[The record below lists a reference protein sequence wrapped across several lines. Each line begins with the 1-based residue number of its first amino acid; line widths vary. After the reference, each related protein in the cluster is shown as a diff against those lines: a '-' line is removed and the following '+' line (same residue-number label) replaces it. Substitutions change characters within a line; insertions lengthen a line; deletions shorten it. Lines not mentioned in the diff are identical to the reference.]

1 MTLNAQISAQNT
13 KVLQAIADVER
24 CRITSPIDGV
34 IESVDVE
41 IGENIQPGQR
51 VVRVI
56 NPDLIE
62 VAVRVPGQ
70 ARDSLRVGDDVVLR
84 AGPTRRWN
92 ATLSRI
98 APVDDETTRTLTVYV
113 DLDAGDTGGSVP
125 APGTFL
131 TARLTPALARTA
143 TVVPRR
149 SLVNGRIYLVQDD
162 LVEPVKVRTLFEI
175 DRQLPSFGLPDQR
188 WVVLEE
194 ALQDEINR
202 TGVERVRAKKKF
214 K

>member
-1 MTLNAQISAQNT
+1 M
-13 KVLQAIADVER
+13 
-24 CRITSPIDGV
+24 
-34 IESVDVE
+34 
-41 IGENIQPGQR
+41 
-51 VVRVI
+51 
-56 NPDLIE
+56 
-62 VAVRVPGQ
+62 
-70 ARDSLRVGDDVVLR
+70 
-84 AGPTRRWN
+84 
-92 ATLSRI
+92 
-98 APVDDETTRTLTVYV
+98 
-113 DLDAGDTGGSVP
+113 P

-194 ALQDEINR
+194 ALQDGTYVVVSGNQSPPA
-202 TGVERVRAKKKF
+202 GARVRPVVAAAREAPLKAARATDPDADEDEQEAAP
-214 K
+214 